1 MWTLWMAG
9 LANGRCN
16 ECHMDDGLV
25 QQFVVATVLLLL
37 CWVTVFGWYSI
48 IINYYMNGTIFPFWD
63 DYDEHKLPFKTNC
76 PPTCTCRF
84 HFKS

>member
-1 MWTLWMAG
+1 MWALWMVG
-9 LANGRCN
+9 LVNGLCN

-37 CWVTVFGWYSI
+37 CWVMFLVGTYS
-48 IINYYMNGTIFPFWD
+48 YYMIGTVFPFWD
-63 DYDEHKLPFKTNC
+63 NYDKNKLPFRPNY